1 VKLEK
6 TSLRDQISLNVGGE
20 RYATTISTLTREP
33 GTYFTDIFNG
43 KWEDLLD
50 DIDRSLFIDR
60 NGEIFA
66 HVLKYLRTDTVADD
80 VLGDDI
86 IRHRLLIE
94 AKYFEM
100 SRLTDILTKAEKQ
113 ITADKIE
120 QTFLNGT
127 LLQLE
132 QKKKLNEFYGN
143 SNQQWILI
151 YKASSHG
158 FDANAFH
165 NYCNNQ
171 GPTMTIIQSN
181 NNYIFGGY
189 TAIGWTSDGSYK
201 NDPTAFLFTLTN
213 PHNITPT
220 KYPVNPAH
228 AS

>member
-1 VKLEK
+1 
-6 TSLRDQISLNVGGE
+6 
-20 RYATTISTLTREP
+20 
-33 GTYFTDIFNG
+33 
-43 KWEDLLD
+43 
-50 DIDRSLFIDR
+50 
-60 NGEIFA
+60 
-66 HVLKYLRTDTVADD
+66 
-80 VLGDDI
+80 
-86 IRHRLLIE
+86 LLIE

-151 YKASSHG
+151 YKASRNG

-165 NYCNNQ
+165 THCNNQ

-220 KYPVNPAH
+220 KYPVNPAN
-228 AS
+228 ASKAVNHTSSYGPTFGSGHDLYIVNNSNSSNSSCAFPSGYFDITGKGNATFTGSNSFLVTDIEVFKLV